1 MSANQVEKHAMRL
14 HKYLVDRGKYFD
26 KAWRQRI
33 RKLLADTYNAMNA
46 RPLDGKR
53 CLALSDEIDAE
64 LASLDKMSFDGM
76 IEISVKDRA
85 AKSAAKASDK
95 QTQTTPANRNP
106 SSNKT
111 GRSGSSAEHSPETGD
126 LQENRAYS
134 RRQSPGDLEQEPQSA
149 TAKNDNDADELR
161 ANDAKNA
168 NANDD
173 CTQKIEDFDYLSN
186 DMQLSGNG
194 QTANAAQTAENQNT
208 ITAAPPEQDGGIG
221 LFDLIRAEIRCIIKI
236 RAVVRPPFIGKFV
249 SFAEAFAEH
258 LESRIEAFIAVLS
271 PDAEKLGAKTDT
283 EVGYEDDLI
292 PNMPGFD
299 LVLHPKKKKR

>member
-14 HKYLVDRGKYFD
+14 HKYLVERGKYFD

-64 LASLDKMSFDGM
+64 LAALDKMSFDGM
-76 IEISVKDRA
+76 QEISAKDRA
-85 AKSAAKASDK
+85 AKADGKQKPAAPASNASD
-95 QTQTTPANRNP
+95 
-106 SSNKT
+106 SNKT
-111 GRSGSSAEHSPETGD
+111 GRSNDSAGQSPETGD
-126 LQENRAYS
+126 LQGNRADL
-134 RRQSPGDLEQEPQSA
+134 RRQPHGGLIGTP
-149 TAKNDNDADELR
+149 AKNDDIGDDLR
-161 ANDAKNA
+161 AHDAKNA
-168 NANDD
+168 KTIAICDGKAESSSHLPN
-173 CTQKIEDFDYLSN
+173 E
-186 DMQLSGNG
+186 MQSESDP
-194 QTANAAQTAENQNT
+194 QTAGGAQTADGKHE
-208 ITAAPPEQDGGIG
+208 ITAAPAREDGGIG
-221 LFDLIRAEIRCIIKI
+221 LFDLIRVEIRCMIKI

-249 SFAEAFAEH
+249 SFAEAFAEKR
-258 LESRIEAFIAVLS
+258 ESRTEAFIAVLS